1 MLTAEPTKEMIAE
14 WQKLYNENR
23 SNMKANRKT
32 GIELD
37 NYFCEKYDYQVLN
50 DKNFEAVVRE
60 NILLNDYYKDK
71 LGDDK
76 GPLIKTYK
84 VKDVYVGID
93 TESGYFQIESENM
106 KLMEE
111 IYNDLFLFRGLDECD
126 LDNYFLVAEYVQISN
141 K

>member
-1 MLTAEPTKEMIAE
+1 MLISEPTKEMIAE

-23 SNMKANRKT
+23 HGMKANRKT

-37 NYFCEKYDYQVLN
+37 KYFCEKYDYQVWD
-50 DKNFEAVVRE
+50 DKNFEIVVME

-71 LGDDK
+71 LGNNQA
-76 GPLIKTYK
+76 PFVKTYK

-111 IYNDLFLFRGLDECD
+111 IYDDLFLFRGLDECD
-126 LDNYFLVAEYVQISN
+126 LNNYFLVAEYVQILN
-141 K
+141 R